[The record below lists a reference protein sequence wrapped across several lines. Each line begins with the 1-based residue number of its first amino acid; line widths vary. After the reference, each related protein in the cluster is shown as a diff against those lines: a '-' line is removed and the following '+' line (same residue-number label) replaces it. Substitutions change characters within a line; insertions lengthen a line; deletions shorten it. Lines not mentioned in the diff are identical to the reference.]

1 MSVSLHDQAR
11 AVRLAAI
18 GREAWVERGRALV
31 AGKPRYSPD
40 QITRDTEQAAVLHA
54 AADTLERLASGENKQ

>member
-18 GREAWVERGRALV
+18 GREAWVERGRDLV
-31 AGKPRYSPD
+31 SGRPRYSFD

-54 AADTLERLASGENKQ
+54 AVDTLERLASVDGKR